1 VGDGGARCVELSQ
14 QYVTPMYGAAGFHPM
29 PQSTA
34 SSTAS
39 RPLLWGGA
47 FVALALGGTLLLW
60 AHYGTTVF
68 FETIRAGFV
77 ACFG

>member
-1 VGDGGARCVELSQ
+1 MPQTVAPRLALR
-14 QYVTPMYGAAGFHPM
+14 PRIAAG
-29 PQSTA
+29 A
-34 SSTAS
+34 
-39 RPLLWGGA
+39 LVG
-47 FVALALGGTLLLW
+47 LALRASLLLW